1 MSQRMWFR
9 LTDALP
15 LAEHAVASFEH
26 RFTGIEAHIDVPH
39 GPALIW
45 TGSAQMDLL
54 ASNGVPAWHN
64 EDGSMHVAEAYTW
77 RDTTGTYGTA
87 HTDGYDTAYLPL
99 TNPDGTAS
107 FVLNVLRGS
116 RSSGHSWVAVDIDPT
131 DGHLIGP
138 DRVHVLPARNDL
150 VPADTLWTP
159 AEVTCH
165 HVDER
170 PYPALIADGY
180 TSDSG
185 HLLARFDPATIALIA
200 ADLDQVY
207 ANPDRN
213 SDAMPG
219 EYPLLR
225 LRGDVLTVLEE
236 CDNPRTE
243 ADTFRPTDHL
253 TPDVGGLYPLG
264 AYLWPWRHA
273 DQPAVDAGRTNPG
286 TAEPTPTA
294 APRGNDIAERS

>member
-9 LTDALP
+9 LTDVLP
-15 LAEHAVASFEH
+15 LAEHAMASFEH
-26 RFTGIEAHIDVPH
+26 RRTGIEARIDAPH

-45 TGSAQMDLL
+45 TGSALMDLL
-54 ASNGVPAWHN
+54 TSNGMPAWHH
-64 EDGSMHVAEAYTW
+64 EDGSHHTAEAYTW
-77 RDTTGTYGTA
+77 RDTTVAYDTA

-99 TNPDGTAS
+99 TTPNGAS
-107 FVLNVLRGS
+107 NVVMNNLRDS
-116 RSSGHSWVAVDIDPT
+116 RFSGHSWVAVDLNPT
-131 DGHLIGP
+131 DGHLIEP
-138 DRVHVLPARNDL
+138 DRIHVLPNRHDL
-150 VPADTLWTP
+150 VPPATVWTP

-170 PYPALIADGY
+170 PYPALIADDY

-185 HLLARFDPATIALIA
+185 HLLARFDTATTALIA
-200 ADLDQVY
+200 ADLEQIN

-225 LRGDVLTVLEE
+225 LRDDVLTVLKER
-236 CDNPRTE
+236 DNPRTD
-243 ADTFRPTDHL
+243 AGTFRPTDHL
-253 TPDVGGLYPLG
+253 TPDVDGLYPLG

-273 DQPAVDAGRTNPG
+273 DQPAVDAGRTHPG

>member
-1 MSQRMWFR
+1 
-9 LTDALP
+9 
-15 LAEHAVASFEH
+15 
-26 RFTGIEAHIDVPH
+26 
-39 GPALIW
+39 
-45 TGSAQMDLL
+45 MDLL
-54 ASNGVPAWHN
+54 GSNGVPAWHH

-77 RDTTGTYGTA
+77 RNPTGAYGTA
-87 HTDGYDTAYLPL
+87 HIAGYDTAYLPL
-99 TNPDGTAS
+99 TNLDGTAS
-107 FVLNVLRGS
+107 FVLNVLRGC

-138 DRVHVLPARNDL
+138 DRVHVLPTRHDL
-150 VPADTLWTP
+150 VPPGTVWTP

-170 PYPALIADGY
+170 PYPALIADSC

-185 HLLARFDPATIALIA
+185 YLLARFDTATIALIA
-200 ADLDQVY
+200 ADLEQIY
-207 ANPDRN
+207 ANPDRI

-225 LRGDVLTVLEE
+225 LSGDVLTVLEE
-236 CDNPRTE
+236 GDNPHTE

-253 TPDVGGLYPLG
+253 TPDVDGLYPLG

-273 DQPAVDAGRTNPG
+273 DQPAAETSRTHPG
-286 TAEPTPTA
+286 TTEPTPTA
-294 APRGNDIAERS
+294 APRGKNIPERS